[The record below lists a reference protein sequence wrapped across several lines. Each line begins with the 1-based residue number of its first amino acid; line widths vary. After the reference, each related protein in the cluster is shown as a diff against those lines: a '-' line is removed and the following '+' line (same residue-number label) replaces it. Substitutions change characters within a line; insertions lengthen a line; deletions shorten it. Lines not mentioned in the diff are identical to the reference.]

1 MSMSIYATAMR
12 NREQVGQQVVMLSKK
27 DISAELKRLQTTTGA
42 THSGVQNIQESI
54 DALTVANDQKWQTLE
69 QYNLHVQKYVE
80 DRLQQTAST
89 LFLTS
94 KEGPVYELLTTLE
107 NGQKS
112 LKDDNED
119 LAKYLKTVEDEVK
132 AAKDNNVDLA
142 KHLKTVEDEAKAA
155 KEQGKQLKVW
165 VMSNWTTEREL
176 RNIKEASKDNRHYED
191 LPRGD
196 EERDG
201 AQGKLGGRTGV
212 GGNQGAG
219 HGSGQRDEGQS

>member
-119 LAKYLKTVEDEVK
+119 LAKYLKTVEDE
-132 AAKDNNVDLA
+132 
-142 KHLKTVEDEAKAA
+142 AKAA